1 MMARGRKSAILAK
14 GGIFYLL
21 LCAVTIVYMV
31 PVLALV
37 FTSMRSN
44 PDLYSRGLFA
54 IPGKIIWKNYS
65 DAWKTGNM
73 SIYFKNSFLV
83 AGIKVPLYL
92 LISTLGGFAL
102 AKMDFRFAG
111 VALSIV
117 ITGMLLPVHVALIPL
132 TIILNSTKL
141 IDTYQGLIL
150 VYLGFSVPFGIFLSR
165 GYFRTIPK
173 ELDDAARID
182 GCSDFSR
189 YWRIVIPLAV
199 PIIATMIILDFLDT
213 WNEMLMALL
222 FIKSN
227 VHRTIPIG
235 LLAFRDRYYSNYTL
249 MAAGILISTFPIT
262 IIYIIFQKYFISGLA
277 AGALKG

>member
-1 MMARGRKSAILAK
+1 MTVRGSRGAIMAQGTV
-14 GGIFYLL
+14 FYAL
-21 LCAVTIVYMV
+21 LCTATLLYVV
-31 PVLALV
+31 PVVALV
-37 FTSMRSN
+37 FTSLRSN

-54 IPGKIIWKNYS
+54 LPQKAVWKNFA
-65 DAWKTGNM
+65 DAWKTGSM
-73 SIYFKNSFLV
+73 GIYFKNSLLM

-102 AKMDFRFAG
+102 AKMDFKFARLG
-111 VALSIV
+111 LIIV
-117 ITGMLLPVHVALIPL
+117 ITGMLLPIHVALIPL
-132 TIILNSTKL
+132 TIILNATKL

-182 GCSDFSR
+182 GCSDLGR
-189 YWRIVIPLAV
+189 YWRIVLPLAV
-199 PIIATMIILDFLDT
+199 PIVATMIILDFLDT
-213 WNEMLMALL
+213 WNEMLMAML

-227 VHRTIPIG
+227 LRRTIPIG

>member
-1 MMARGRKSAILAK
+1 MMVRGRKAAVLAR
-14 GGIFYLL
+14 GTVFYIV
-21 LCAVTIVYMV
+21 LCAATLVYVV
-31 PVLALV
+31 PVIALV
-37 FTSMRSN
+37 FTSLRSN

-54 IPGKIIWKNYS
+54 LPEKAMWRNYV
-65 DAWKTGNM
+65 DAWKTGSM
-73 SIYFKNSFLV
+73 GIYFKNSFLV

-92 LISTLGGFAL
+92 LIATLGGFAL
-102 AKMDFRFAG
+102 AKMEFRFARLG
-111 VALSIV
+111 LIIT

-132 TIILNSTKL
+132 TIILNATKL

-182 GCSDFSR
+182 GCSDFMR
-189 YWRIVIPLAV
+189 YWRIVMPLAI

-213 WNEMLMALL
+213 WNEMLMAML

-227 VHRTIPIG
+227 VRRTIPIG

-262 IIYIIFQKYFISGLA
+262 IIYMIFQKYFISGLA

>member
-1 MMARGRKSAILAK
+1 MMVRGGKAALLVR
-14 GGIFYLL
+14 GTVFYVV
-21 LCAVTIVYMV
+21 LCAATFIYIV
-31 PVLALV
+31 PVIALA
-37 FTSMRSN
+37 FTSLRSN

-54 IPGKIIWKNYS
+54 LPQKAMWQNYV
-65 DAWKTGNM
+65 DAWKTGSM
-73 SIYFKNSFLV
+73 GIYFKNSFLI
-83 AGIKVPLYL
+83 AGFKVPLYL

-102 AKMDFRFAG
+102 AKMDFRFARLG
-111 VALSIV
+111 LIIT

-132 TIILNSTKL
+132 TIILNATKL

-150 VYLGFSVPFGIFLSR
+150 VYLGFSVPFGMFLSR

-182 GCSDFSR
+182 GCSDFER
-189 YWRIVIPLAV
+189 YWRIVLPLAV

-213 WNEMLMALL
+213 WNEMLMAML

-227 VHRTIPIG
+227 VRRTIPIG

-262 IIYIIFQKYFISGLA
+262 IIYMIFQKYFISGLA

>member
-1 MMARGRKSAILAK
+1 MATR
-14 GGIFYLL
+14 
-21 LCAVTIVYMV
+21 
-31 PVLALV
+31 
-37 FTSMRSN
+37 RSSN
-44 PDLYSRGLFA
+44 
-54 IPGKIIWKNYS
+54 
-65 DAWKTGNM
+65 
-73 SIYFKNSFLV
+73 
-83 AGIKVPLYL
+83 
-92 LISTLGGFAL
+92 LISLRFNKLGGFAL
-102 AKMDFRFAG
+102 AKMDFRYAG
-111 VALSIV
+111 LALSIV

-150 VYLGFSVPFGIFLSR
+150 VYLAPTLRSVKSFTSVPFGIFLSR
-165 GYFRTIPK
+165 GYFRTIPR

-222 FIKSN
+222 FIKAN
-227 VHRTIPIG
+227 THRTIPIG

-262 IIYIIFQKYFISGLA
+262 IIYVIFQKYFISGLA

>member
-1 MMARGRKSAILAK
+1 MMVRGGKAALLVR
-14 GGIFYLL
+14 GTVFYVV
-21 LCAVTIVYMV
+21 LCAATFIYIV
-31 PVLALV
+31 PVIALA
-37 FTSMRSN
+37 FTSLRSN

-54 IPGKIIWKNYS
+54 LPAKAVWQNYV
-65 DAWKTGNM
+65 DAWKTGSM
-73 SIYFKNSFLV
+73 GIYFKNSFLI
-83 AGIKVPLYL
+83 AGFKVPLYL

-102 AKMDFRFAG
+102 AKMDFRFARLG
-111 VALSIV
+111 LIIT

-132 TIILNSTKL
+132 TIILNATKL

-150 VYLGFSVPFGIFLSR
+150 VYLGFSVPFGMFLSR

-182 GCSDFSR
+182 GCSDFER
-189 YWRIVIPLAV
+189 YWRIVLPLAV

-213 WNEMLMALL
+213 WNEMLMAML

-227 VHRTIPIG
+227 VRRTIPIG

-262 IIYIIFQKYFISGLA
+262 IIYMIFQKYFISGLA

>member
-1 MMARGRKSAILAK
+1 MMVRGSRTALAVR
-14 GGIFYLL
+14 GTIFYVV
-21 LCAVTIVYMV
+21 LCAVTLVYII
-31 PVLALV
+31 PVIALI
-37 FTSMRSN
+37 FTSLRSN

-54 IPGKIIWKNYS
+54 LPEKLIWRNYY
-65 DAWKTGNM
+65 DAWRTGSM
-73 SIYFKNSFLV
+73 GIYFKNSFLI
-83 AGIKVPLYL
+83 AGIKVPLYI
-92 LISTLGGFAL
+92 LIGTLGGFAL
-102 AKMDFRFAG
+102 TKMEFRFAKAG
-111 VALSIV
+111 LVVV

-132 TIILNSTKL
+132 TIILNATKM

-150 VYLGFSVPFGIFLSR
+150 VYLGFSVPFGVFLSR

-182 GCSDFSR
+182 GCGDLAR
-189 YWRIVIPLAV
+189 YWRIVMPLAV
-199 PIIATMIILDFLDT
+199 PIVATMIILDFLDT
-213 WNEMLMALL
+213 WNELLMAML

-227 VHRTIPIG
+227 VNRTIPIG

-262 IIYIIFQKYFISGLA
+262 IIYMIFQKYFVSGLA

>member
-1 MMARGRKSAILAK
+1 MTVRGGRGTILVR
-14 GGIFYLL
+14 GGIFYFL
-21 LCAVTIVYMV
+21 LCAVTLFYIVPIV
-31 PVLALV
+31 ALI
-37 FTSMRSN
+37 FTSLRSN

-54 IPGKIIWKNYS
+54 LPEKAVWKNFA
-65 DAWKTGNM
+65 DAWKTGSM
-73 SIYFKNSFLV
+73 GIYFKNSLLI
-83 AGIKVPLYL
+83 AGVKVPLYL
-92 LISTLGGFAL
+92 LIATLGGFAL
-102 AKMDFRFAG
+102 AKMDFRFANLG
-111 VALSIV
+111 LIIV
-117 ITGMLLPVHVALIPL
+117 ITGMLLPIHVALIPL
-132 TIILNSTKL
+132 TIILNATRL

-182 GCSDFSR
+182 GCSDLAR
-189 YWRIVIPLAV
+189 YWRIILPLAV
-199 PIIATMIILDFLDT
+199 PIIATMIIIDFLDT
-213 WNEMLMALL
+213 WNEMLMAML

-227 VHRTIPIG
+227 LRRTIPIG

-262 IIYIIFQKYFISGLA
+262 IIYIVFQKYFISGLA

>member
-1 MMARGRKSAILAK
+1 MVRGGKAAILARDT
-14 GGIFYLL
+14 IFMVL
-21 LCAVTIVYMV
+21 LCTATLIYIV
-31 PVLALV
+31 PVIALV
-37 FTSMRSN
+37 FTSLRSN

-54 IPGKIIWKNYS
+54 LPEKATWQNYV
-65 DAWKTGNM
+65 DAWKTGSM
-73 SIYFKNSFLV
+73 SIYFKNSFLI
-83 AGIKVPLYL
+83 AGVKVPLYL
-92 LISTLGGFAL
+92 AIATLGGFAL
-102 AKMDFRFAG
+102 AKMDFKFARLG
-111 VALSIV
+111 LIIT
-117 ITGMLLPVHVALIPL
+117 ITGMLLPIHVALIPL
-132 TIILNSTKL
+132 TIILNATKL

-182 GCSDFSR
+182 GCSDFMR
-189 YWRIVIPLAV
+189 YWRIVLPLAI

-213 WNEMLMALL
+213 WNEMLMAML

-227 VHRTIPIG
+227 VRRTIPIG
-235 LLAFRDRYYSNYTL
+235 LLNFRDRYYSNYTL

-262 IIYIIFQKYFISGLA
+262 IVYMIFQKYFISGLA